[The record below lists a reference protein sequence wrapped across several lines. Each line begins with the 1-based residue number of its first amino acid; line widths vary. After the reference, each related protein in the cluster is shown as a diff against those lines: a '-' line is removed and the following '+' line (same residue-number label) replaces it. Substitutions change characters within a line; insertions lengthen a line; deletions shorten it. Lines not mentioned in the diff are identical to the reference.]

1 MTSHWSIAE
10 VITNILDF
18 VKCFDDISFSMY
30 REDNVPAHLLAKW
43 AAFVNW
49 VEPIPI
55 SKVPLLVSEVVERDG
70 FRPSHLLYSVIHK

>member
-1 MTSHWSIAE
+1 MVTD
-10 VITNILDF
+10 ILDF
-18 VKCFDDISFSMY
+18 VKCFDAILFSFVY
-30 REDNVPAHLLAKW
+30 REGNVPTHLLAQW

-49 VEPIPI
+49 VRPVFI